1 MRTANSYSR
10 RLFERF
16 GFLFFI
22 IITIAKMST
31 ESHNTT
37 RIDGMK
43 QELHDFKN
51 DSVINC
57 LIYLIV

>member
-1 MRTANSYSR
+1 MQTINSYSG
-10 RLFERF
+10 RLLECF
-16 GFLFFI
+16 GFVFFI
-22 IITIAKMST
+22 IVTIAKMSS
-31 ESHNTT
+31 ELHILRN
-37 RIDGMK
+37 DGMK